1 MLLQD
6 KVAIVNGVGPGLGRA
21 LCVELA
27 KHGAD
32 VVLGART
39 ESRLEEVA
47 AEVRGDRSARPRR
60 PHRRHR

>member
-1 MLLQD
+1 MAMLLQD

-27 KHGAD
+27 KQGAD

-39 ESRLEEVA
+39 ESRLEEGA
-47 AEVRGDRSARPRR
+47 AEGSKGKAKAAPK
-60 PHRRHR
+60 